1 MKESPITLTNF
12 DRLAKGIM
20 ERHQVNYAEARKMLS
35 NLRLGLI
42 AGEDVRDSRAHQA
55 ALLTAINAGKR
66 AFRGGV
72 AVSLPPDVP
81 LLLPWPGA
89 ESLESV
95 AEALGANVT
104 NEALNSEHLIS
115 FANAKGSVAGLRV
128 ACDGWR
134 GGVIPPGDETVFC
147 PGPDFALGGILAGGI
162 AVAQTFLTASGIN
175 NRESVVPRGFSLWRP
190 DQPWLLN
197 ETVGPSLEMLPAK
210 LWLLG
215 LGHLGQ
221 AYAWTVGL
229 LGCPTGQVVS
239 LYLQDHDA
247 SDAANWSAGLL
258 CEDAT
263 VGEMKTRI
271 ASRWLE
277 QRGFSTRIIERL
289 FDENTRCG
297 AGEPRVALC
306 GFDNA
311 ESRRTLEAAGYDLII
326 DAALGGDVNRF
337 DRIVL
342 RTFPDVSEKASDI
355 YKSTSQEK
363 TLLAPELFDMEKET
377 CGILFEDL
385 AGKAVSSS
393 FAGATASAFA
403 IAEVLKALHGGT
415 RCEFLSVH
423 LRDLREAA
431 IGLLD
436 EQYQLR
442 VAKNGFVN
450 VR

>member
-1 MKESPITLTNF
+1 
-12 DRLAKGIM
+12 
-20 ERHQVNYAEARKMLS
+20 
-35 NLRLGLI
+35 
-42 AGEDVRDSRAHQA
+42 
-55 ALLTAINAGKR
+55 
-66 AFRGGV
+66 
-72 AVSLPPDVP
+72 
-81 LLLPWPGA
+81 
-89 ESLESV
+89 
-95 AEALGANVT
+95 
-104 NEALNSEHLIS
+104 
-115 FANAKGSVAGLRV
+115 
-128 ACDGWR
+128 
-134 GGVIPPGDETVFC
+134 
-147 PGPDFALGGILAGGI
+147 
-162 AVAQTFLTASGIN
+162 
-175 NRESVVPRGFSLWRP
+175 
-190 DQPWLLN
+190 
-197 ETVGPSLEMLPAK
+197 MLPAK

-221 AYAWTVGL
+221 AYAWTIGL
-229 LGCPTGQVVS
+229 LGCPTSQVVS
-239 LYLQDHDA
+239 LYLQDYYV
-247 SDAANWSAGLL
+247 SDPANWSAGLL

-263 VGEMKTRI
+263 IGEMKTRI
-271 ASRWLE
+271 ASQWLE
-277 QRGFSTRIIERL
+277 QRGFNTRIIERP

-311 ESRRTLEAAGYDLII
+311 ESRRSLELAGYDLIV

-342 RTFPDVSEKASDI
+342 RTFPDASEKASEI
-355 YKSTSQEK
+355 YKSASREK
-363 TLLAPELFDMEKET
+363 PLLAPELFDMEKES

-415 RCEFLSVH
+415 RCEFLNVH

-442 VAKNGFVN
+442 LAKNGFVN